1 MASEEI
7 DLGRVAWRSRRGLL
21 ELDLLLP
28 PFVAERF
35 RSLTSGQ
42 RSVYLEFLA
51 CDDQDIWDWLQ
62 ARSVP
67 DDPRFAEIVALINEF
82 NAARGRA

>member
-1 MASEEI
+1 MASQEI

-28 PFVAERF
+28 PFVTDRF
-35 RSLTSGQ
+35 RSLSPSQ
-42 RSVYLEFLA
+42 RSVYLEFLE

-62 ARSVP
+62 ARTVP
-67 DDPRFAEIVALINEF
+67 DDARFAEIVALILDF
-82 NAARGRA
+82 NAARRPA

>member
-1 MASEEI
+1 MASEET

-28 PFVAERF
+28 PFVAARF
-35 RSLTSGQ
+35 GSLTPRQ
-42 RSVYLEFLA
+42 RSAYLEFLE

-62 ARSVP
+62 SRVVP
-67 DDPRFAEIVALINEF
+67 EEPRFREIVKLILEF
-82 NAARGRA
+82 NAARSGP